1 MKIHKKPN
9 VMAYFEHGAGDGD
22 GDSDDD
28 GDYGVLSV
36 ANFSSFSPLSLYLSL
51 ALSQSLFALLL
62 GLSLAN

>member
-1 MKIHKKPN
+1 
-9 VMAYFEHGAGDGD
+9 MAYFEHGAGDGD

-51 ALSQSLFALLL
+51 SQSLFALLL